1 MVGDVKQSIYRFR
14 LADPSIFIRRKQEY
28 YPYGQGKFP
37 ATILLAE
44 NFRSR
49 KEVTN
54 TVNYLF
60 EQWMTPGIGGLD
72 YTQEPLRASAMY
84 PENPQSCAE
93 LHFVDLSKLEKTERI
108 EIKRFC
114 YPVAKH

>member
-14 LADPSIFIRRKQEY
+14 LADPSILLDGNRNITLMGK
-28 YPYGQGKFP
+28 GKFP

-54 TVNYLF
+54 MVNYLF
-60 EQWMTPGIGGLD
+60 EQWMTPGIED
-72 YTQEPLRASAMY
+72 
-84 PENPQSCAE
+84 
-93 LHFVDLSKLEKTERI
+93 
-108 EIKRFC
+108 
-114 YPVAKH
+114 

>member
-108 EIKRFC
+108 EKKRNTSQ
-114 YPVAKH
+114 A